1 MAKPTKAILEVLDIY
16 EGMLD
21 QLLRAI
27 KKEITGLFV
36 LDAEAVAQDLIDKRI
51 LPFQELSKLKR
62 KNIKLEDIEIKV
74 EIFALDL
81 WYLDEPMINREFSE
95 GRRF

>member
-1 MAKPTKAILEVLDIY
+1 
-16 EGMLD
+16 MLD
-21 QLLRAI
+21 QLPRAI

-36 LDAEAVAQDLIDKRI
+36 LDAEAVARDLIDKRI
-51 LPFQELSKLKR
+51 LPFQELSKLTR

-74 EIFALDL
+74 KIFALDL
-81 WYLDEPMINREFSE
+81 WYLNDEPMINREFSE